1 MFQIRETKK
10 NIVILFIFILYT
22 VFNSKSA
29 QVTLDFYTNSHVRGF
44 LMNGA
49 TAIAYFTLILTR
61 LRLKIGYL
69 FLCNLGLN
77 LIYFVIINLI

>member
-1 MFQIRETKK
+1 MFQIREIKS
-10 NIVILFIFILYT
+10 NLLLLFIFILYT
-22 VFNSKSA
+22 SFNSRSA

-77 LIYFVIINLI
+77 LIYFIIINLI

>member
-1 MFQIRETKK
+1 MFQIREIKS
-10 NIVILFIFILYT
+10 NLLLLFIFILYT
-22 VFNSKSA
+22 TFNSRSA

-77 LIYFVIINLI
+77 LIYFIIINLI